1 MAGGMDKAST
11 FIVLTRV
18 QGEMTANVLKTHLES
33 EGIPVLLQ
41 YESVGKVF
49 GVMVDGL
56 GEVSLLVPRQLIDE
70 ARSIIGQTD
79 GSA

>member
-1 MAGGMDKAST
+1 MAKEST
-11 FIVLTRV
+11 FVVLTRV

-56 GEVSLLVPRQLIDE
+56 GEVSLLVPRQSLEE
-70 ARSIIGQTD
+70 ARGIIGQTD
-79 GSA
+79 DNA